1 MKVTISINDELM
13 ERIDNYADDNF
24 MSRSG
29 FITFACNEYLKQQEV
44 FKLVRQM
51 SYTMNLI
58 AEKGEVDAE
67 VLAQLE
73 QYNQVM
79 NLILG
84 Q

>member
-1 MKVTISINDELM
+1 MKVTISIDDALM
-13 ERIDNYADDNF
+13 ERIDNYADENF

-51 SYTMNLI
+51 SNTMKLI
-58 AEKGEVDAE
+58 ADKGEVDAE

-73 QYNQVM
+73 QYEQVM
-79 NLILG
+79 SVILG

>member
-1 MKVTISINDELM
+1 MKVTISVNDELM
-13 ERIDNYADDNF
+13 ERIDNYADENF

>member
-1 MKVTISINDELM
+1 MKVTISIDDALM
-13 ERIDNYADDNF
+13 ERIDNYADENF

-29 FITFACNEYLKQQEV
+29 FITFACNEYLKQQEA

-51 SYTMNLI
+51 SNTMKLI
-58 AEKGEVDAE
+58 ADKGGVDAE

-73 QYNQVM
+73 QYEQVM